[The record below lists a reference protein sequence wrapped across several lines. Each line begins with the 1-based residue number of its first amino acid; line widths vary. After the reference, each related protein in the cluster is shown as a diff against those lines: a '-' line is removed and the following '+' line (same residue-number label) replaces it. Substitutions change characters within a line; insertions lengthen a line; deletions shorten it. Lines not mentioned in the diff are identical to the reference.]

1 MTESK
6 EKTELRVRIVKQMI
20 EMFGST
26 YTERIGLH
34 FDKVTMHTF
43 IEDVLGTLEVIS
55 VSGDLTVFTDEH
67 IKNAIL
73 GEICARIG
81 C

>member
-20 EMFGST
+20 EIFGST
-26 YTERIGLH
+26 YTERIGLY
-34 FDKVTMHTF
+34 FDKDNMHTF
-43 IEDVLGTLEVIS
+43 IEDVLGTLIS

-73 GEICARIG
+73 GEICAKIG